1 MHLLAVTEHGHEFS
15 GFGLPLND
23 DFSGKSLDF
32 DIGSRVEIC
41 ATSENRAGIVR
52 WIGYLGTTGQR
63 LTVGIEMCFCK
74 WEHHFEKLLNSDPP
88 DQIDEQTTAAATAD
102 NATPSPNGTEFTA
115 EETKAAVRKLKNHKA
130 FDTVNRQSLWVILQ
144 STGVPKKIVNLFRE
158 LHNKTESDQH
168 FPGGTDGMLNGRRY
182 FSCPLGKGH
191 FVDAAL
197 CLPCIMRSPPLPPPV
212 SSVDWQYPFSVPPSS
227 PNSMLSKSSL
237 RKTFGNKE
245 CNAVIG
251 TVPPVSS
258 DDVIKI
264 CGKFKGIQGHHNSC
278 YLDATLFC
286 MFTFTSVF
294 DSLIYRPQ
302 EAEDIRQYNE
312 VQRVLREDIVNP
324 LRTNLF
330 VRADR
335 VMKLRTLLENLGDV
349 SGLTSEEKGYVST
362 VFTPLFDP
370 EEFLN
375 CLLSQVLKVEPLLKL
390 SSGQDAYFYQL
401 FVEKEEGLIL
411 PTVQH
416 LFERSFLT
424 SGIKLKEVPSCLIV
438 QMPRFGKSY
447 KMYEFVMPSLLLDVT
462 DIIEDSPRQCIVCG
476 KLARVECIECM
487 GQCGTG
493 LESTAFCEPC
503 IKTVH
508 THRTRANH
516 KIKQLSVPSDFVMV
530 QEHCQLPR
538 LYMELFAVVC
548 IATSH
553 YVAFSKCGNG
563 PDAPWCFF
571 DSMAD
576 RKGEQ
581 HGYNIPEMQPCPE
594 LGQWLREE
602 WDHSVLN
609 SPVGRESVPEL
620 VKRLFS
626 DAYLCLYQSTD
637 VMMYR

>member
-1 MHLLAVTEHGHEFS
+1 MELSNSFQGHEFS

-63 LTVGIEMCFCK
+63 LTVGIEM
-74 WEHHFEKLLNSDPP
+74 
-88 DQIDEQTTAAATAD
+88 
-102 NATPSPNGTEFTA
+102 
-115 EETKAAVRKLKNHKA
+115 
-130 FDTVNRQSLWVILQ
+130 
-144 STGVPKKIVNLFRE
+144 
-158 LHNKTESDQH
+158 DQH

-302 EAEDIRQYNE
+302 EAEDIPQYNE

-349 SGLTSEEKGYVST
+349 SGLTSEEK
-362 VFTPLFDP
+362 DP